1 MRIRAT
7 VAAVSGALALA
18 SLAVP
23 AAQASGKP
31 GTADLRTFAAKAA
44 ADEVVGD
51 TRITKVVVNG
61 GNEIVLGTTAT
72 KTVTLA
78 VTATD
83 PSGIEDVFAVLWH
96 GTDLESP
103 EGVDGGV
110 VQNED
115 RAKCT
120 VSSTAPAVSTCKLTF
135 TFDPAADLYKNE
147 LAGTW
152 KVAVGALAKDEDGV
166 VKEAVTT
173 TKVKRN
179 AKLTVN
185 ASPEPV
191 KKGKTI
197 TVTGKLTR
205 ANWATSKYAGY
216 TSQSVQLQ
224 FRKKGTSTYKTVK
237 TVKSSSTGALKTT
250 VKASTDGYWRY
261 NFVGTPTTGKVV
273 TAADFVDV
281 K

>member
-1 MRIRAT
+1 MRIRAI

-23 AAQASGKP
+23 AAQASDKP
-31 GTADLRTFAAKAA
+31 GASDLRTFAAKAA

-72 KTVTLA
+72 KTVTVA

-83 PSGIEDVFAVLWH
+83 PSGIDDVFAVLWH
-96 GTDLESP
+96 GTDLEAP
-103 EGVDGGV
+103 GTVDGGV

-115 RAKCT
+115 RAKCS
-120 VSSTAPAVSTCKLTF
+120 VSSTSPAVSTCKLTF
-135 TFDPAADLYKNE
+135 TFDPVVDLWKNE

-166 VKEAVTT
+166 LENAVTT

-179 AKLTVN
+179 ARVTVN

-261 NFVGTPTTGKVV
+261 NFVGTSTTGKAVS
-273 TAADFVDV
+273 TADFVDV